1 MDEKDCLG
9 KVALIIIVILN
20 IIGDSI
26 FFLVLHPTVESFQM
40 HNFEISVFLES
51 ELFANKN
58 GQTGSCQNKYMS
70 GFPGFCPRC
79 LNTFLNVNM

>member
-1 MDEKDCLG
+1 MGEKDCLG
-9 KVALIIIVILN
+9 KVALIIIVLN

-26 FFLVLHPTVESFQM
+26 FFLVLHPTLESFQM

-51 ELFANKN
+51 ELFAYGNSQIGSCKNKN
-58 GQTGSCQNKYMS
+58 MS
-70 GFPGFCPRC
+70 GFPGFCLRF